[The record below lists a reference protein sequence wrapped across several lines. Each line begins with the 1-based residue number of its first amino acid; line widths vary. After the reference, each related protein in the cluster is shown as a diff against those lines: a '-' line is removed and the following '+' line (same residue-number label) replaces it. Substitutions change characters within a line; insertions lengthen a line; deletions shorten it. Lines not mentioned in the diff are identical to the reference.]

1 MILYCIRHGE
11 STYNSQGRVQGQADP
26 PLSDLGRAQA
36 RALAAALAEQAVEA
50 VFASPLKRAF
60 ETAEIV
66 AGALGVLLSA
76 DDRLKE
82 IDVGVFQGKTW
93 EEIEADTP
101 EAAAGWQSHDPDFVI
116 PGGESR
122 RQLMERAAAAFRAI
136 RETGYARVAVIAHGG
151 TISAALKVL
160 LEIPAR
166 RNPFSLVN
174 AAISKLEWPEG
185 REDRVKLLSLND
197 VEHLRSV
204 ELEHQSGD
212 L

>member
-1 MILYCIRHGE
+1 MILYCVRHGE

-36 RALAAALAEQAVEA
+36 RALAAALAAESVEA

-66 AGALGVLLSA
+66 AAALGVPLSA
-76 DDRLKE
+76 DERLKE
-82 IDVGVFQGKTW
+82 IAVGVFQGKTW
-93 EEIEADTP
+93 DEIEADTP

-122 RQLMERAAAAFRAI
+122 RQLMDRAAAAFQAI
-136 RETGYARVAVIAHGG
+136 RQSGYWRVAVIAHGG
-151 TISAALKVL
+151 TISAAFKVL
-160 LEIPAR
+160 LEVPAR
-166 RNPFSLVN
+166 RNPFSLIN
-174 AAISKLEWPEG
+174 AAISKLEWPE
-185 REDRVKLLSLND
+185 RRDRIKLLSLND

-204 ELEHQSGD
+204 ELEHKIGD
-212 L
+212 F